1 MCPRNALRATKPRL
15 GISSCLL
22 GQRVRY
28 DGQHKKDDFLTQTL
42 GPFVEWVPVCPEVEV
57 GMGVPR
63 EAIRLVGS
71 IEHPRLIGERSQK
84 DWTQSMRDYTQER
97 VRQLSGMDLCG
108 FILKKDSPSCGMER
122 VRVYPGK
129 GKAPNRNGRGL
140 FAQVLLEASP
150 LLPIEEEGRLNDPK
164 LRDNFIERVFAYQ
177 RWTTLLDDR
186 PSLGTLVAFHAAH
199 KFVLMA
205 HSEPHLRQLG
215 RLVAGAKGRPLREAL
230 EEYGRVFMEALG
242 VPATARKHVNVLTHL
257 AGYFSKQLS
266 AEERAELA
274 ETIADYHH
282 GLVPLIV
289 PITLIRH
296 YVKKHRIAYIQDQ
309 VYLQPHPKELMLRNH
324 V

>member
-1 MCPRNALRATKPRL
+1 MTQTKPRI

-28 DGQHKKDDFLTQTL
+28 DGGHKKDEFLTQTF
-42 GPFVEWVPVCPEVEV
+42 GRFVEWVAVCPEVEV
-57 GMGVPR
+57 GMGTPR
-63 EAIRLVGS
+63 ESIRLVGS
-71 IEHPRLIGERSQK
+71 ATSPQLVGDRSGR
-84 DWTQSMRDYTQER
+84 DWTEPMQAYAKRR
-97 VRQLSGMDLCG
+97 VGELGTMNLAG
-108 FILKKDSPSCGMER
+108 YVLKKDSPSCGMER
-122 VRVYPGK
+122 VRVYPSK
-129 GKAPNRNGRGL
+129 GKAPNRNGRGM
-140 FAQVLLEASP
+140 FAQVLLDASP

-164 LRDNFIERVFAYQ
+164 LRDNFIERIFAYQ
-177 RWTTLLDDR
+177 RCNTLLDDH
-186 PSLGTLVAFHAAH
+186 PSVGKLVAFHAAH

-215 RLVAGAKGRPLREAL
+215 RLVASAKGRPLREAL
-230 EEYGRVFMEALG
+230 EEYGHLFMEALG
-242 VPATARKHVNVLTHL
+242 VPATVRKHVNVLTHL
-257 AGYFSKQLS
+257 AGYVSKQLS
-266 AEERAELA
+266 PDERAELA

-309 VYLQPHPKELMLRNH
+309 MYLQPHPKELMLRNH

>member
-1 MCPRNALRATKPRL
+1 MRLERPRI

-28 DGQHKKDDFLTQTL
+28 DGGHKKDAFLTQTF
-42 GPFVEWVPVCPEVEV
+42 GRFVEWVAVCPEVEV
-57 GMGVPR
+57 GMGTPR
-63 EAIRLVGS
+63 ESIRLVGS
-71 IEHPRLIGERSQK
+71 AAHPRLVGDRSGR
-84 DWTQSMRDYTQER
+84 DWTEPMQTYAKRR
-97 VRQLSGMDLCG
+97 VGELSTMKLAGYV
-108 FILKKDSPSCGMER
+108 LKKDSPSCGMER

-129 GKAPNRNGRGL
+129 GIAPHRNGRGM

-177 RWTTLLDDR
+177 RWTTLLEDR

-199 KFVLMA
+199 KFILMA

-215 RLVAGAKGRPLREAL
+215 RLVAGAKGRPLRGAL
-230 EEYGRVFMEALG
+230 EEYGRGFMEALG

-274 ETIADYHH
+274 EMIADYHH

>member
-1 MCPRNALRATKPRL
+1 MAQTKPRI

-28 DGQHKKDDFLTQTL
+28 DGGHKKDEFLTQTF
-42 GPFVEWVPVCPEVEV
+42 GRFVEWVAVCPEVEV
-57 GMGVPR
+57 GMGTPR
-63 EAIRLVGS
+63 ESIRLVGS
-71 IEHPRLIGERSQK
+71 ATSPQLVGDRSGRNWTEAMHAYAKRRVGE
-84 DWTQSMRDYTQER
+84 
-97 VRQLSGMDLCG
+97 LSTMHLAGYV
-108 FILKKDSPSCGMER
+108 LKKDSPICGMER

-129 GKAPNRNGRGL
+129 GKAPNRNGRGM

-164 LRDNFIERVFAYQ
+164 LRDNFIERIFAYQ
-177 RWTTLLDDR
+177 RWNMLLEDR
-186 PSLGTLVAFHAAH
+186 PSVGRLVAFHAAH

-205 HSEPHLRQLG
+205 HSDPHLRQLG
-215 RLVAGAKGRPLREAL
+215 RVVAGAKGRPLREVL
-230 EEYGRVFMEALG
+230 EAYGRLFMEALR
-242 VPATARKHVNVLTHL
+242 VPATVRKHVNVLTHL
-257 AGYFSKQLS
+257 AGYVSKPLS
-266 AEERAELA
+266 PDERTELA
-274 ETIADYHH
+274 EVIRDYHE

-296 YVKKHRIAYIQDQ
+296 HVKKHRIAYIQDQ

>member
-1 MCPRNALRATKPRL
+1 MRLERPRI

-28 DGQHKKDDFLTQTL
+28 DGGHKKDAFLTQTF
-42 GPFVEWVPVCPEVEV
+42 GRFVEWVAVCPEVEV
-57 GMGVPR
+57 GMGTPR
-63 EAIRLVGS
+63 ESIRLVGS
-71 IEHPRLIGERSQK
+71 AAHPRLVGDRSGR
-84 DWTQSMRDYTQER
+84 DWTEPMQAYAKRR
-97 VRQLSGMDLCG
+97 VGELSTMKLAGYV
-108 FILKKDSPSCGMER
+108 LKKDSPSCGMER

-129 GKAPNRNGRGL
+129 GIAPHRNGRGM

-177 RWTTLLDDR
+177 RWTTLLEDR

-199 KFVLMA
+199 KFILMA

-215 RLVAGAKGRPLREAL
+215 RLVAGAKGRPLRGAL
-230 EEYGRVFMEALG
+230 EEYGRGFMEALG

>member
-1 MCPRNALRATKPRL
+1 MGLERPRI

-28 DGQHKKDDFLTQTL
+28 DGGHKKDKFLTQTF
-42 GPFVEWVPVCPEVEV
+42 GRFVEWVAVCPEVEV
-57 GMGVPR
+57 GMGTPR
-63 EAIRLVGS
+63 ESIRLVGS
-71 IEHPRLIGERSQK
+71 ATSPRLVGDRSGR
-84 DWTQSMRDYTQER
+84 DWTDSMLTYSTRRVQE
-97 VRQLSGMDLCG
+97 LGTMPLCG
-108 FILKKDSPSCGMER
+108 YVLKKDSPSCGMER

-129 GKAPNRNGRGL
+129 GTAPNRNGRGM

-164 LRDNFIERVFAYQ
+164 LRDNFIERIFAYQ
-177 RWTTLLDDR
+177 RWNMLLEDR
-186 PSLGTLVAFHAAH
+186 PSVGKLVAFHTAH

-205 HSEPHLRQLG
+205 HSDPHLRQLG

-230 EEYGRVFMEALG
+230 EAYGCLFMEALR
-242 VPATARKHVNVLTHL
+242 VPATVRKHVNVLTHL
-257 AGYFSKQLS
+257 AGYVSKPLS
-266 AEERAELA
+266 PDERAELA

-296 YVKKHRIAYIQDQ
+296 YVKKYRMAYIQDQ